1 MKEYTKAI
9 SFNISKIN
17 CRGSNK
23 QHAIAPI
30 HITFI
35 ESYNHINIYLSR
47 NLSEEIKTKM
57 TNENNKNEPTLKD
70 VMLSLASIK
79 STVDGINNRIC
90 NVEGRICK
98 VEENLSKIREIELK
112 VVSLEES
119 QKFLSKRY
127 EEQDRNI
134 DEIKSTNSRLQ
145 KENEALWSKI
155 NSLIKGLPEEQ
166 LKRNNLEQYGRR
178 EML

>member
-1 MKEYTKAI
+1 M
-9 SFNISKIN
+9 
-17 CRGSNK
+17 
-23 QHAIAPI
+23 
-30 HITFI
+30 TF
-35 ESYNHINIYLSR
+35 YNINIYLSS

-90 NVEGRICK
+90 SLEGRICK
-98 VEENLSKIREIELK
+98 VEENLSKMREIELK

-119 QKFLSKRY
+119 QEFLSKRY

-134 DEIKSTNSRLQ
+134 NKIKSTNSRLQ
-145 KENEALWSKI
+145 KENEVL
-155 NSLIKGLPEEQ
+155 
-166 LKRNNLEQYGRR
+166 
-178 EML
+178 